1 MYNCCA
7 LFPAIATVVS
17 IAVVSRAHAI
27 MVESVTMLELLQ
39 AFDKLEKQLVFLARI
54 GSMGAETTTLST
66 QRFDG
71 VYFGWRGRSMGV

>member
-1 MYNCCA
+1 
-7 LFPAIATVVS
+7 
-17 IAVVSRAHAI
+17 